1 MTSPENSEP
10 PADPAGVEWHALGGT
25 LPPPGTYGT
34 VCVGGRDTA
43 AAVAAF
49 RGTATRVC
57 TLVDHPL
64 GIGKPTVRQ
73 IEAVAAVKDG
83 CDAVEVPAHRPML
96 IRGDL
101 DALRDDL
108 LGITIAVREV
118 SSAVEVRVV
127 LQTVDLMRDPRRIEA
142 VCNAVREAGVDG
154 ITIGATHGGPADV
167 AGVQAARGAGET
179 LLVKAWAEAD
189 AALAAGLLAAG
200 ADRVGMQGDNG

>member
-1 MTSPENSEP
+1 M
-10 PADPAGVEWHALGGT
+10 DLPAGDL
-25 LPPPGTYGT
+25 
-34 VCVGGRDTA
+34 
-43 AAVAAF
+43 
-49 RGTATRVC
+49 
-57 TLVDHPL
+57 
-64 GIGKPTVRQ
+64 GKPTVRQ

-83 CDAVEVPAHRPML
+83 CDAVEVPAHRA
-96 IRGDL
+96 
-101 DALRDDL
+101 DAASAATSTRCATTC